1 MRRLILSKLRVLAA
15 LTAVVLPVALTGCN
29 TDPEPKPIA
38 SALPPLAPSTQ
49 PVPVVAELAA
59 LKISRTDLDQL
70 LYESYGLR
78 MMFDLVELGL
88 AKATLQQ
95 QGGTLTPAD
104 VQREREITLE
114 GICGDAPKAQYE
126 DLFNQFLQQEHLSR
140 SEFDLKIVQTNA
152 VLRKII
158 EPLVIGKIP
167 EDKVKRAFEQLY
179 GAKRRIADITLGNVR
194 DATVAHGLLKT
205 EPFAQVAQEMSL
217 DTETRA
223 NGGEWPPFSSKSQEI
238 DPVIL
243 DAAFSLDPNQVSD
256 ILSARNGTFHII
268 KVVEVIPPNPRIARY
283 EDEKQSVRQELESR
297 LIEADIKR
305 LRQGLIEKAQQQV
318 EIDDPILKAQWDEMV
333 AKSTSQS
340 VDRKSVGQ
348 QFDQQRQHAATQ
360 PSTMPMGK

>member
-1 MRRLILSKLRVLAA
+1 MSKLRVLAA
-15 LTAVVLPVALTGCN
+15 LIAVVLPVALTGCN
-29 TDPEPKPIA
+29 TDPEPKPTA
-38 SALPPLAPSTQ
+38 ALPPLAPSTQ
-49 PVPVVAELAA
+49 PLPVVAELAA
-59 LKISRTDLDQL
+59 VKISRTDLDQL

-78 MMFDLVELGL
+78 MTFDLLELGL

-95 QGGTLTPAD
+95 QGATLTAAD

-126 DLFNQFLQQEHLSR
+126 ELFNQFLQQERLSR
-140 SEFDLKIVQTNA
+140 AEFDIKIVQTNA
-152 VLRKII
+152 ALRKII

-179 GAKRRIADITLGNVR
+179 GAKRRIADITLANVR
-194 DATVAHGLLKT
+194 DATVAHSLLKT
-205 EPFAQVAQEMSL
+205 ESFAEVAQEMSL

-268 KVVEVIPPNPRIARY
+268 KVVEVIPPNPKIAKY
-283 EDEKQSVRQELESR
+283 EDEKENVRKQLESR
-297 LIEADIKR
+297 LIDADMKR
-305 LRQGLIEKAQQQV
+305 LRQGLIAKAQAQV
-318 EIDDPILKAQWDEMV
+318 EIDDPILKAQWDEMI

-340 VDRKSVGQ
+340 VDRKSVGE
-348 QFDQQRQHAATQ
+348 QFDQERNRAATQ
-360 PSTMPMGK
+360 PGTQPGGN